1 MYVFPFLTNI
11 HIQCIMNCNV
21 TRIKNISVP
30 TGWISKLWRWFW

>member
-1 MYVFPFLTNI
+1 
-11 HIQCIMNCNV
+11 MNCNV